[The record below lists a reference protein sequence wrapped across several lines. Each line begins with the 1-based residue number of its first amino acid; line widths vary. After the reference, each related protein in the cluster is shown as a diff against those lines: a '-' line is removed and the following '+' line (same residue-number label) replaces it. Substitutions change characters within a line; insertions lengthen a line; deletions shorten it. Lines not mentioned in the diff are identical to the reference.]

1 MKGCEIMDLSKIAQT
16 INMRYYSLLGQ
27 FQVGGVIS
35 GLDTASIVDQLMQI
49 ESQPL
54 MELNERYEKYELM
67 KKAYEELDSKLEE
80 FRDFIFDLKLQKT
93 FMVFSAS
100 SSDENTITAQ
110 ASTNAVSGTYY
121 VKVLNTAVGTL
132 LEGNDMVVTP
142 PSSTT
147 TFGSLDYSYIPIDST
162 IRIYNESTQSYEEI
176 NITTT
181 DTIDDII
188 TKINTAL
195 SNLGMTGSA
204 SYDQATGK
212 LTITSD
218 TNFFVVEVSGNFM
231 SVFHLKESNVTYDS
245 TNYVLQSSAPVS
257 SVDPS
262 TKTLQDIAN
271 YNSGTITSGTIKING
286 VEITIDPTETLEDFL
301 ERINESSA
309 GITAWY
315 DAYEN
320 KIYMRN
326 NEGGPKAITLEDT
339 DGTNVFTILGV
350 DSHILTPGQ
359 EAHIQI
365 SMDGITWV
373 DLYTSSDS
381 FEYNGIT
388 FTIKKASSDTITVR
402 VERDVDQVIDKIK
415 EFVQKWNEIMDYI
428 NEKLTEEPVTDKSEE
443 EMTEEEKMKGVLK
456 NDSFLESIFDRLK
469 SFITRRIEGDINYL
483 WEIGITTGDFGTGYE
498 NMMKGHL
505 ELNEDTLRQV
515 LSEDPE
521 KVWRFF
527 GNNEEGSEGF
537 AVQLYN
543 YLWDLTKFGGGID
556 QVAGVSGRL
565 TREQRF
571 LAIRIAEMIERLQKR
586 EAELWRKFTAMEEA
600 IAYLQ
605 MQSSWLSQA
614 SGSTRR

>member
-1 MKGCEIMDLSKIAQT
+1 MDLSKIAQT

-27 FQVGGVIS
+27 FQVGGVVS

-54 MELNERYEKYELM
+54 VELNERYEKYELM
-67 KKAYEELDSKLEE
+67 KKAYEELDNRLEE
-80 FRDFIFDLKLQKT
+80 FRDFVFDLKLQRT

-100 SSDENTITAQ
+100 SSDESTISAQ
-110 ASTNAVSGTYY
+110 ASTSATPGTYY

-132 LEGNDMVVTP
+132 LEGNNMVVTP
-142 PSSTT
+142 PSSTA
-147 TFGSLDYSYIPIDST
+147 TFGSLDYSYTPVDST
-162 IRIYNESTQSYEEI
+162 IRIYNEATQSYEEV
-176 NITTT
+176 NITTA

-204 SYDQATGK
+204 SYDQTTGK

-218 TNFFVVEVSGNFM
+218 TNFFMVEVSGNLM
-231 SVFHLKESNVTYDS
+231 SVFHLKESNVTYNG
-245 TNYVLQSSAPVS
+245 TNYVLQSTAPVS
-257 SVDPS
+257 SLDPS

-271 YNSGTITSGTIKING
+271 YNSETIASGTVKING
-286 VEITIDPTETLEDFL
+286 VEITVDPTETLEDFL

-309 GITAWY
+309 GVTAWY

-339 DGTNVFTILGV
+339 DSTNVFGILGIEN
-350 DSHILTPGQ
+350 HTLTPGQ
-359 EAHIQI
+359 EAHVQI
-365 SMDGITWV
+365 STDGSTWM
-373 DLYTSSDS
+373 DLYTSNDS

-402 VERDVDQVIDKIK
+402 VERDVDQVISKIRD
-415 EFVQKWNEIMDYI
+415 FVQKWNEIMDYI
-428 NEKLTEEPVTDKSEE
+428 NEKLTEEPVTDKSED
-443 EMTEEEKMKGVLK
+443 EMTEEEKMQGVLK
-456 NDSFLESIFDRLK
+456 NDSFLENIFDRLK
-469 SFITRRIEGDINYL
+469 SFITRKIEGDINYL
-483 WEIGITTGDFGTGYE
+483 WEIGITTGGLGTGYE

-505 ELNEDTLRQV
+505 ELDEDTLRQV

-527 GNNEEGSEGF
+527 GNDEEGSEGF

-543 YLWDLTKFGGGID
+543 YLWDLTKFGGRID

-571 LAIRIAEMIERLQKR
+571 LAIRIAEMIERLQRR

-614 SGSTRR
+614 SGSTNK

>member
-1 MKGCEIMDLSKIAQT
+1 MDLSKIAQT

-27 FQVGGVIS
+27 FQVGGVVS

-54 MELNERYEKYELM
+54 VELNERYEKYELM
-67 KKAYEELDSKLEE
+67 KKAYEELDNRLEE
-80 FRDFIFDLKLQKT
+80 FRDFVFDLKLQRT

-100 SSDENTITAQ
+100 SSDESTISAQ
-110 ASTNAVSGTYY
+110 ASTSATPGTYY
-121 VKVLNTAVGTL
+121 VKVLNTAFGTL

-142 PSSTT
+142 PSSTA
-147 TFGSLDYSYIPIDST
+147 TFGSLDYSYTPVDST
-162 IRIYNESTQSYEEI
+162 IRIYNEATQSYEEV
-176 NITTT
+176 NITTA

-204 SYDQATGK
+204 SYDQTTGK

-218 TNFFVVEVSGNFM
+218 TNFFMVEVSGNLM
-231 SVFHLKESNVTYDS
+231 SVFHLKESNVTYNG
-245 TNYVLQSSAPVS
+245 TNYVLQSTAPVS
-257 SVDPS
+257 SLDPS

-271 YNSGTITSGTIKING
+271 YNSETIASGTVKING
-286 VEITIDPTETLEDFL
+286 VEITVDPTETLEDFL

-309 GITAWY
+309 GVTAWY

-339 DGTNVFTILGV
+339 DSTNVFGILGIEN
-350 DSHILTPGQ
+350 HTLTPGQ
-359 EAHIQI
+359 EAHVQI
-365 SMDGITWV
+365 STDGSTWM
-373 DLYTSSDS
+373 DLYTSNDS

-402 VERDVDQVIDKIK
+402 VERDVDQVISKIRD
-415 EFVQKWNEIMDYI
+415 FVQKWNEIMDYI
-428 NEKLTEEPVTDKSEE
+428 NEKLTEEPVTDKSED
-443 EMTEEEKMKGVLK
+443 EMTEEEKMQGVLK
-456 NDSFLESIFDRLK
+456 NDSFLENIFDRLK
-469 SFITRRIEGDINYL
+469 SFITIKIEGDINYL
-483 WEIGITTGDFGTGYE
+483 WEIGITTGGLGTGYE

-505 ELNEDTLRQV
+505 ELDEDTLRQV

-527 GNNEEGSEGF
+527 GNDEEGSEGF

-543 YLWDLTKFGGGID
+543 YLWDLTKFGGRID

-571 LAIRIAEMIERLQKR
+571 LAIRIAEMIERLQRR

-614 SGSTRR
+614 SGSTNK

>member
-1 MKGCEIMDLSKIAQT
+1 MDLSKIAQT

-27 FQVGGVIS
+27 FQVGGVVS

-54 MELNERYEKYELM
+54 VELNERYEKYELM
-67 KKAYEELDSKLEE
+67 KKAYEELDNRLEE
-80 FRDFIFDLKLQKT
+80 FRDFVFDLKLQRT

-100 SSDENTITAQ
+100 SSDESTISAQ
-110 ASTNAVSGTYY
+110 ASTSATPGTYY
-121 VKVLNTAVGTL
+121 VKVLNTAFGTL

-142 PSSTT
+142 PSSTA
-147 TFGSLDYSYIPIDST
+147 TFGSLDYSYTPVDST
-162 IRIYNESTQSYEEI
+162 IRIYNEATQSYEEV
-176 NITTT
+176 NITTA

-204 SYDQATGK
+204 SYDQTTGK

-218 TNFFVVEVSGNFM
+218 TNFFMVEVSGNLM
-231 SVFHLKESNVTYDS
+231 SVFHLKESNVTYNG
-245 TNYVLQSSAPVS
+245 TNYVLQSTAPVS
-257 SVDPS
+257 SLDPS

-271 YNSGTITSGTIKING
+271 YNSETIASGTVKING
-286 VEITIDPTETLEDFL
+286 VEITVDPTETLEDFL

-309 GITAWY
+309 GVTAWY

-339 DGTNVFTILGV
+339 DSTNVFGILGIEN
-350 DSHILTPGQ
+350 HTLTPGQ
-359 EAHIQI
+359 EAHVQI
-365 SMDGITWV
+365 STDGSTWM
-373 DLYTSSDS
+373 DLYTSNDS

-402 VERDVDQVIDKIK
+402 VERDVDQVISKIRD
-415 EFVQKWNEIMDYI
+415 FVQKWNEIMDYI
-428 NEKLTEEPVTDKSEE
+428 NEKLTEEPVTDKSED
-443 EMTEEEKMKGVLK
+443 EMTEEEKMQGVLK
-456 NDSFLESIFDRLK
+456 NDSFLENIFDRLK
-469 SFITRRIEGDINYL
+469 SFITRKIEGDINYL
-483 WEIGITTGDFGTGYE
+483 WEIGITTGGLGTGYE

-505 ELNEDTLRQV
+505 ELDEDTLRQV

-527 GNNEEGSEGF
+527 GNDEEGSEGF

-543 YLWDLTKFGGGID
+543 YLWDLTKFGGRID

-571 LAIRIAEMIERLQKR
+571 LAIRIAEMIERLQRR

-614 SGSTRR
+614 SGSTNK

>member
-1 MKGCEIMDLSKIAQT
+1 MDLSKIAQT

-27 FQVGGVIS
+27 FQVGGVVS

-54 MELNERYEKYELM
+54 VELNERYEKYELM
-67 KKAYEELDSKLEE
+67 KKAYEELDNRLEE
-80 FRDFIFDLKLQKT
+80 FRDFVFDLKLQRT

-100 SSDENTITAQ
+100 SSDESTISAQ
-110 ASTNAVSGTYY
+110 ASTSATPGTYY

-142 PSSTT
+142 PSSTA
-147 TFGSLDYSYIPIDST
+147 TFGSLDYSYTPIDST
-162 IRIYNESTQSYEEI
+162 IRIYNEATQSYEEV
-176 NITTT
+176 NITAT

-204 SYDQATGK
+204 SYDQTTGK

-218 TNFFVVEVSGNFM
+218 TNFFMVEVSGNFM
-231 SVFHLKESNVTYDS
+231 SVFHLKESNVTYNGTS
-245 TNYVLQSSAPVS
+245 YVLQSTAPVS
-257 SVDPS
+257 SLDPS
-262 TKTLQDIAN
+262 TKALQDIAN
-271 YNSGTITSGTIKING
+271 YNSETIASGTVKING
-286 VEITIDPTETLEDFL
+286 VEITVDPTETLEDFL

-309 GITAWY
+309 GVTAWY

-339 DGTNVFTILGV
+339 DSTNVFGILGIEN
-350 DSHILTPGQ
+350 HTLTPGQ
-359 EAHIQI
+359 EAHVQI
-365 SMDGITWV
+365 STDGFTWM
-373 DLYTSSDS
+373 DLYTSNDS

-402 VERDVDQVIDKIK
+402 VERDVDQVISKIRD
-415 EFVQKWNEIMDYI
+415 FVQKWNEIMDYI
-428 NEKLTEEPVTDKSEE
+428 NEKLTEEPVTDKSED
-443 EMTEEEKMKGVLK
+443 EMTEEEKMQGVLK
-456 NDSFLESIFDRLK
+456 NDSFLENIFDRLK
-469 SFITRRIEGDINYL
+469 SFITRKIEGDINYL
-483 WEIGITTGDFGTGYE
+483 WEIGITTGGLGTGYE

-505 ELNEDTLRQV
+505 ELDEDTLRQA

-527 GNNEEGSEGF
+527 GNDEEGSEGF

-543 YLWDLTKFGGGID
+543 YLWDLTKFGGRID

-571 LAIRIAEMIERLQKR
+571 LAIRIAEMIERLQRR

-614 SGSTRR
+614 SSGTNK

>member
-1 MKGCEIMDLSKIAQT
+1 MDLSKIAQT

-27 FQVGGVIS
+27 FQVGGVVS

-54 MELNERYEKYELM
+54 VELNERYEKYELM
-67 KKAYEELDSKLEE
+67 KKAYEELDNRLEE
-80 FRDFIFDLKLQKT
+80 FRDFVFDLKLQRT

-100 SSDENTITAQ
+100 SSDESTISAQ
-110 ASTNAVSGTYY
+110 ASTSATPGTYY
-121 VKVLNTAVGTL
+121 VKVLNTAFGTL

-142 PSSTT
+142 PSSTA
-147 TFGSLDYSYIPIDST
+147 TFGSLDYSYTPVDST
-162 IRIYNESTQSYEEI
+162 IRIYNEATQSYEEV
-176 NITTT
+176 NITTA

-204 SYDQATGK
+204 SYDQTTGK

-218 TNFFVVEVSGNFM
+218 TNFFMVEVSGNLM
-231 SVFHLKESNVTYDS
+231 SVFHLKESNVTYNG
-245 TNYVLQSSAPVS
+245 TNYVLQSTAPVS
-257 SVDPS
+257 SLDPS

-271 YNSGTITSGTIKING
+271 YNSETIASGTVKING
-286 VEITIDPTETLEDFL
+286 VEITVDPTETLEDFL

-309 GITAWY
+309 GVTAWY

-339 DGTNVFTILGV
+339 DSTNVFGILGIEN
-350 DSHILTPGQ
+350 HTLTPGQ
-359 EAHIQI
+359 EAHVQI
-365 SMDGITWV
+365 STDGSTWM
-373 DLYTSSDS
+373 DLYTSNDS

-402 VERDVDQVIDKIK
+402 VERDVDQVISKIRD
-415 EFVQKWNEIMDYI
+415 FVQKWNEIMDYI
-428 NEKLTEEPVTDKSEE
+428 NEKLTEEPVTDKSED
-443 EMTEEEKMKGVLK
+443 EMTEEEKMQGVLK
-456 NDSFLESIFDRLK
+456 NDSFLENIFDRLK
-469 SFITRRIEGDINYL
+469 SFITRKIEGDINYL
-483 WEIGITTGDFGTGYE
+483 WEIGITTGGLGTGYE

-505 ELNEDTLRQV
+505 ELDEDTLRQV

-527 GNNEEGSEGF
+527 GNDEEGSEGF

-543 YLWDLTKFGGGID
+543 YLWDLTKFGGRID

-571 LAIRIAEMIERLQKR
+571 LAIRIAEMIERLQRR

-614 SGSTRR
+614 SSGTNK

>member
-1 MKGCEIMDLSKIAQT
+1 
-16 INMRYYSLLGQ
+16 
-27 FQVGGVIS
+27 
-35 GLDTASIVDQLMQI
+35 
-49 ESQPL
+49 
-54 MELNERYEKYELM
+54 
-67 KKAYEELDSKLEE
+67 
-80 FRDFIFDLKLQKT
+80 
-93 FMVFSAS
+93 MVFSAS
-100 SSDENTITAQ
+100 SSDESTISAQ
-110 ASTNAVSGTYY
+110 ASTSATPGTYY

-142 PSSTT
+142 PSSTA
-147 TFGSLDYSYIPIDST
+147 TFGSLDYSYTPVDST
-162 IRIYNESTQSYEEI
+162 IRIYNEATQSYEEV
-176 NITTT
+176 NITTA

-204 SYDQATGK
+204 SYDQTTGK

-218 TNFFVVEVSGNFM
+218 TNFFMVEVSGNLM
-231 SVFHLKESNVTYDS
+231 SVFHLKESNVTYNG
-245 TNYVLQSSAPVS
+245 TNYVLQSTAPVS
-257 SVDPS
+257 SLDPS

-271 YNSGTITSGTIKING
+271 YNSGTIASGTVKING
-286 VEITIDPTETLEDFL
+286 VEITVDPTETLEDFL

-309 GITAWY
+309 GVTAWY

-339 DGTNVFTILGV
+339 DSTNVFGILGIEN
-350 DSHILTPGQ
+350 HTLTPGQ
-359 EAHIQI
+359 EAHVQI
-365 SMDGITWV
+365 STDGSTWM
-373 DLYTSSDS
+373 DLYTSNDS

-402 VERDVDQVIDKIK
+402 VERDVDQVISKIRD
-415 EFVQKWNEIMDYI
+415 FVQKWNEIMDYI
-428 NEKLTEEPVTDKSEE
+428 NEKLTEEPVTDKSED
-443 EMTEEEKMKGVLK
+443 EMTEEEKMQGVLK
-456 NDSFLESIFDRLK
+456 NDSFLENIFDRLK
-469 SFITRRIEGDINYL
+469 SFITRKIEGDINYL
-483 WEIGITTGDFGTGYE
+483 WEIGITTGGLGTGYE

-505 ELNEDTLRQV
+505 ELDEDTLRQA

-527 GNNEEGSEGF
+527 GNDEEGSEGF

-543 YLWDLTKFGGGID
+543 YLWDLTKFGGRID

-571 LAIRIAEMIERLQKR
+571 LAIRIAEMIERLQRR

-614 SGSTRR
+614 SGSTNK

>member
-1 MKGCEIMDLSKIAQT
+1 MDLSKIAQT

-27 FQVGGVIS
+27 FQVGGVVS

-54 MELNERYEKYELM
+54 VELNERYEKYELM
-67 KKAYEELDSKLEE
+67 KKAYEELDNRLEE
-80 FRDFIFDLKLQKT
+80 FRDFVFDLKLQRT

-100 SSDENTITAQ
+100 SSDESTISAQ
-110 ASTNAVSGTYY
+110 ASTSATPGTYY
-121 VKVLNTAVGTL
+121 VKVLNTAFGTL

-142 PSSTT
+142 PSSTA
-147 TFGSLDYSYIPIDST
+147 TFGSLDYSYTPVDST
-162 IRIYNESTQSYEEI
+162 IRIYNEATQSYEEV
-176 NITTT
+176 NITTA

-204 SYDQATGK
+204 SYDQTTGK

-218 TNFFVVEVSGNFM
+218 TNFFMVEVSGNLM
-231 SVFHLKESNVTYDS
+231 SVFHLKESNVTYNG
-245 TNYVLQSSAPVS
+245 TNYVLQSTAPVS
-257 SVDPS
+257 SLDPS

-271 YNSGTITSGTIKING
+271 YNSETIASGTVKING
-286 VEITIDPTETLEDFL
+286 VEITVDPTETLEDFL

-309 GITAWY
+309 GVTAWY

-339 DGTNVFTILGV
+339 DSTNVFGILGIEN
-350 DSHILTPGQ
+350 HTLTPGQ
-359 EAHIQI
+359 EAHVQI
-365 SMDGITWV
+365 STDGSTWM
-373 DLYTSSDS
+373 DLYTSNDS

-402 VERDVDQVIDKIK
+402 VERDVDQVISKIRD
-415 EFVQKWNEIMDYI
+415 FVQKWNEIMDYI
-428 NEKLTEEPVTDKSEE
+428 NEKLTEEPVTDKSED
-443 EMTEEEKMKGVLK
+443 EMTEEEKMQGVLK
-456 NDSFLESIFDRLK
+456 NDSFLENIFDRLK
-469 SFITRRIEGDINYL
+469 SFITRKIEGDINYL
-483 WEIGITTGDFGTGYE
+483 WEIGITTGGLGTGYE

-505 ELNEDTLRQV
+505 ELDEDTLRQA

-527 GNNEEGSEGF
+527 GNDEEGSEGF

-543 YLWDLTKFGGGID
+543 YLWDLTKFGGRID

-571 LAIRIAEMIERLQKR
+571 LAIRIAEMIERLQRR

-614 SGSTRR
+614 SGSTNK

>member
-1 MKGCEIMDLSKIAQT
+1 MDLSKIAQT

-27 FQVGGVIS
+27 FQVGGVVS

-54 MELNERYEKYELM
+54 VELNERYEKYELM
-67 KKAYEELDSKLEE
+67 KKAYEELDNRLEE
-80 FRDFIFDLKLQKT
+80 FRDLVFDLRLQRT

-100 SSDENTITAQ
+100 SSDENTISAQ
-110 ASTNAVSGTYY
+110 VSTSAAPGTYY
-121 VKVLNTAVGTL
+121 VRVLNTAAGTL
-132 LEGNDMVVTP
+132 LESNDMVVTP

-147 TFGSLDYSYIPIDST
+147 TFGSLDYSYTPVDST
-162 IRIYNESTQSYEEI
+162 IRIYNEATQSYEEV

-195 SNLGMTGSA
+195 SNLGMTGSV
-204 SYDQATGK
+204 SYDQTTGK

-218 TNFFVVEVSGNFM
+218 TNFFMVEVSGNFM
-231 SVFHLKESNVTYDS
+231 SVFHLKESNVTYNGTS
-245 TNYVLQSSAPVS
+245 YVLQSTAPVS
-257 SVDPS
+257 SLDPS

-271 YNSGTITSGTIKING
+271 YNSGTIVSGTVKING
-286 VEITIDPTETLEDFL
+286 VEITVDPTETLEDFL

-309 GITAWY
+309 GVTAWY
-315 DAYEN
+315 DVYEN
-320 KIYMRN
+320 KIYTRN

-339 DGTNVFTILGV
+339 DSTNVFAILGIEN
-350 DSHILTPGQ
+350 HTLTPGQ
-359 EAHIQI
+359 EAHVQI
-365 SMDGITWV
+365 STDGSTWM
-373 DLYTSSDS
+373 DLYTSNDS

-388 FTIKKASSDTITVR
+388 FTIKRASSDTITVR
-402 VERDVDQVIDKIK
+402 VERDVDQVISKIRD
-415 EFVQKWNEIMDYI
+415 FVQKWNEIMDYI
-428 NEKLTEEPVTDKSEE
+428 NEKLTEEPVTDKSED
-443 EMTEEEKMKGVLK
+443 EMTEEEKMQGVLK
-456 NDSFLESIFDRLK
+456 NDSFLENIFDRLK
-469 SFITRRIEGDINYL
+469 SFITRKIEGDINYL
-483 WEIGITTGDFGTGYE
+483 WEIGITTGGLGTGYE

-505 ELNEDTLRQV
+505 ELDEDTLRQV

-527 GNNEEGSEGF
+527 GNDEEGSEGF

-543 YLWDLTKFGGGID
+543 YLWDLTKFGGEID

-571 LAIRIAEMIERLQKR
+571 LAIRIAEMIERLQRR

-614 SGSTRR
+614 SSSTNK

>member
-1 MKGCEIMDLSKIAQT
+1 MDLSKIAQT

-27 FQVGGVIS
+27 FQVGGVVS

-54 MELNERYEKYELM
+54 VELNERYEKYELM
-67 KKAYEELDSKLEE
+67 KKAYEELDNRLEE
-80 FRDFIFDLKLQKT
+80 FRDFVFDLKLQRT

-100 SSDENTITAQ
+100 SSDESTISAQ
-110 ASTNAVSGTYY
+110 ASTSATPGTYY

-142 PSSTT
+142 PSSTA
-147 TFGSLDYSYIPIDST
+147 TFGSLDYSYTPVDST
-162 IRIYNESTQSYEEI
+162 IRIYNEATQSYEEV
-176 NITTT
+176 NITTA

-204 SYDQATGK
+204 SYDQTTGK

-218 TNFFVVEVSGNFM
+218 TNFFMVEVSGNLM
-231 SVFHLKESNVTYDS
+231 SVFHLKESNVTYNG
-245 TNYVLQSSAPVS
+245 TNYVLQSTAPVS
-257 SVDPS
+257 SLDPS

-271 YNSGTITSGTIKING
+271 YNSETIASGTVKING
-286 VEITIDPTETLEDFL
+286 VEITVDPTETLEDFL

-309 GITAWY
+309 GVTAWY

-339 DGTNVFTILGV
+339 DSTNVFGILGIEN
-350 DSHILTPGQ
+350 HTLTPGQ
-359 EAHIQI
+359 EAHVQI
-365 SMDGITWV
+365 STDGSTWM
-373 DLYTSSDS
+373 DLYTSNDS

-402 VERDVDQVIDKIK
+402 VERDVDQVISKIRD
-415 EFVQKWNEIMDYI
+415 FVQKWNEIMDYI
-428 NEKLTEEPVTDKSEE
+428 NEKLTEEPVTDKSED
-443 EMTEEEKMKGVLK
+443 EMTEEEKMQGVLK
-456 NDSFLESIFDRLK
+456 NDSFLENIFDRLK
-469 SFITRRIEGDINYL
+469 SFITRKIEGDINYL
-483 WEIGITTGDFGTGYE
+483 WEIGITTGGLGTGYE

-505 ELNEDTLRQV
+505 ELDEDTLRQV

-527 GNNEEGSEGF
+527 GNDEEGSEGF

-543 YLWDLTKFGGGID
+543 YLWDLTKFGGRID

-571 LAIRIAEMIERLQKR
+571 LAIRIAEMIERLQRR

-614 SGSTRR
+614 SGSTNK

>member
-1 MKGCEIMDLSKIAQT
+1 MDLSKIAQT

-27 FQVGGVIS
+27 FQVGGVVS

-54 MELNERYEKYELM
+54 VELNERYEKYELM
-67 KKAYEELDSKLEE
+67 KKAYEELDNRLEE
-80 FRDFIFDLKLQKT
+80 FRDFVFDLKLQRT

-100 SSDENTITAQ
+100 SSDESTISAQ
-110 ASTNAVSGTYY
+110 ASTSATPGTYY
-121 VKVLNTAVGTL
+121 VKVLNTAFGTL

-147 TFGSLDYSYIPIDST
+147 TFGSLDYSYTPVDST
-162 IRIYNESTQSYEEI
+162 IRIYNEATQSYEEV
-176 NITTT
+176 NITTA

-204 SYDQATGK
+204 SYDQTTGK

-218 TNFFVVEVSGNFM
+218 TNFFMVEVSGNLM
-231 SVFHLKESNVTYDS
+231 SVFHLKESNVTYNG
-245 TNYVLQSSAPVS
+245 TNYVLQSTAPVS
-257 SVDPS
+257 SLDS
-262 TKTLQDIAN
+262 SAKTLQDIAN
-271 YNSGTITSGTIKING
+271 YNSETIASGTVKING
-286 VEITIDPTETLEDFL
+286 VEITVDPTETLEDFL

-309 GITAWY
+309 GVTAWY

-339 DGTNVFTILGV
+339 DSTNVFGILGIEN
-350 DSHILTPGQ
+350 HTLTPGQ
-359 EAHIQI
+359 EAHVQI
-365 SMDGITWV
+365 STDGSTWM
-373 DLYTSSDS
+373 DLYTSNDS

-402 VERDVDQVIDKIK
+402 VERDVDQVISKIRD
-415 EFVQKWNEIMDYI
+415 FVQKWNEIMDYI
-428 NEKLTEEPVTDKSEE
+428 NEKLTEEPVTGKSED
-443 EMTEEEKMKGVLK
+443 EMTEEEKMQGVLK
-456 NDSFLESIFDRLK
+456 NDSFLENIFDRLK
-469 SFITRRIEGDINYL
+469 SFITRKIEGDINYL
-483 WEIGITTGDFGTGYE
+483 WEIGITTGGLGTGYE

-505 ELNEDTLRQV
+505 ELDEDTLRQV

-527 GNNEEGSEGF
+527 GNDEEGSEGF

-543 YLWDLTKFGGGID
+543 YLWDLTKFGGRID

-571 LAIRIAEMIERLQKR
+571 LAIRIAEMIERLQRR

-614 SGSTRR
+614 SGSTNK

>member
-1 MKGCEIMDLSKIAQT
+1 MDLSKIAQT

-27 FQVGGVIS
+27 FQVGGVVS

-54 MELNERYEKYELM
+54 VELNERYEKYELM
-67 KKAYEELDSKLEE
+67 KKAYEELDNRLEE
-80 FRDFIFDLKLQKT
+80 FRDLVFDLRLQRT

-100 SSDENTITAQ
+100 SSDENTISAQ
-110 ASTNAVSGTYY
+110 VSTSAAPGTYY
-121 VKVLNTAVGTL
+121 VRVLNTAAGTL
-132 LEGNDMVVTP
+132 LESNDMVVTP

-147 TFGSLDYSYIPIDST
+147 TFGSLDYSYTPVDST
-162 IRIYNESTQSYEEI
+162 IRIYNEATQSYEEV

-195 SNLGMTGSA
+195 SNLGMTGSV
-204 SYDQATGK
+204 SYDQTTGK

-218 TNFFVVEVSGNFM
+218 TNFFMVEVSGNFM
-231 SVFHLKESNVTYDS
+231 SVFHLKESNVTYNGTS
-245 TNYVLQSSAPVS
+245 YVLQSTAPVS
-257 SVDPS
+257 SLDPS

-271 YNSGTITSGTIKING
+271 YNSGTIVSGTVKING
-286 VEITIDPTETLEDFL
+286 VEITVDPTETLEDFL

-309 GITAWY
+309 GVTAWY
-315 DAYEN
+315 DVYEN
-320 KIYMRN
+320 KIYMKN

-339 DGTNVFTILGV
+339 DSTNVFAILGIEN
-350 DSHILTPGQ
+350 HTLTPGQ
-359 EAHIQI
+359 EAHVQI
-365 SMDGITWV
+365 STDGSTWM
-373 DLYTSSDS
+373 DLYTSNDS

-388 FTIKKASSDTITVR
+388 FTIKRASSDTITVR
-402 VERDVDQVIDKIK
+402 VERDVDQVISKIRD
-415 EFVQKWNEIMDYI
+415 FVQKWNEIMDYI
-428 NEKLTEEPVTDKSEE
+428 NEKLTEEPVTDKSED
-443 EMTEEEKMKGVLK
+443 EMTEEEKMQGVLK
-456 NDSFLESIFDRLK
+456 NDSFLENIFDRLK
-469 SFITRRIEGDINYL
+469 SFITRKIEGDINYL
-483 WEIGITTGDFGTGYE
+483 WEIGVTTGGLGTGYE

-505 ELNEDTLRQV
+505 ELDEDTLRQV

-527 GNNEEGSEGF
+527 GNDEEGSEGF

-543 YLWDLTKFGGGID
+543 YLWDLTKFGGEID

-571 LAIRIAEMIERLQKR
+571 LAIRIAEMIERLQRR

-614 SGSTRR
+614 SSSTNK

>member
-1 MKGCEIMDLSKIAQT
+1 MDLSKIAQT

-27 FQVGGVIS
+27 FQVGGVVS

-54 MELNERYEKYELM
+54 VELNERYEKYELM
-67 KKAYEELDSKLEE
+67 KKAYEELDNRLEE
-80 FRDFIFDLKLQKT
+80 FRDFVFDLKLQRT

-100 SSDENTITAQ
+100 SSDESTISAQ
-110 ASTNAVSGTYY
+110 ASTSATPGTYY
-121 VKVLNTAVGTL
+121 VKVLNTAFGTL

-147 TFGSLDYSYIPIDST
+147 TFGSLDYSYTPIDST
-162 IRIYNESTQSYEEI
+162 IRIYNEATQSYEEV
-176 NITTT
+176 NITAT

-204 SYDQATGK
+204 SYDQTTGK

-218 TNFFVVEVSGNFM
+218 TNFFMVEVSGNLM
-231 SVFHLKESNVTYDS
+231 SVFHLKESNVTYNG
-245 TNYVLQSSAPVS
+245 TNYVLQSTAPVS
-257 SVDPS
+257 SLDPS

-271 YNSGTITSGTIKING
+271 YNSETIASGTVKING
-286 VEITIDPTETLEDFL
+286 VEITVDPTETLEDFL

-309 GITAWY
+309 GVTAWY

-339 DGTNVFTILGV
+339 DSTNVFGILGIEN
-350 DSHILTPGQ
+350 HTLTPGQ
-359 EAHIQI
+359 EAHVQI
-365 SMDGITWV
+365 STDGSTWM
-373 DLYTSSDS
+373 DLYTSNDS

-402 VERDVDQVIDKIK
+402 VERDVDQVISKIRD
-415 EFVQKWNEIMDYI
+415 FVQKWNEIMDYI
-428 NEKLTEEPVTDKSEE
+428 NEKLTEEPVTDKSED
-443 EMTEEEKMKGVLK
+443 EMTEEEKMQGVLK
-456 NDSFLESIFDRLK
+456 NDSFLENIFDRLK
-469 SFITRRIEGDINYL
+469 SFITRKIEGDINYL
-483 WEIGITTGDFGTGYE
+483 WEIGITTGGLGTGYE

-505 ELNEDTLRQV
+505 ELDEDTLRQV

-527 GNNEEGSEGF
+527 GNDEEGSEGF

-543 YLWDLTKFGGGID
+543 YLWDLTKFGGRID

-571 LAIRIAEMIERLQKR
+571 LAIRIAEMIERLQRR

-614 SGSTRR
+614 SGSTNK

>member
-1 MKGCEIMDLSKIAQT
+1 MDLSKIAQT

-27 FQVGGVIS
+27 FQVGGVVS

-54 MELNERYEKYELM
+54 VELNERYEKYELM
-67 KKAYEELDSKLEE
+67 KKAYEELDNRLEE
-80 FRDFIFDLKLQKT
+80 FRDFVFDLKLQRT

-100 SSDENTITAQ
+100 SSDESTISAQ
-110 ASTNAVSGTYY
+110 ASTSATPGTYY

-142 PSSTT
+142 PSSTA
-147 TFGSLDYSYIPIDST
+147 TFGSLDYSYTPIDST
-162 IRIYNESTQSYEEI
+162 IRIYNEATQSYEEV
-176 NITTT
+176 NITAT

-204 SYDQATGK
+204 SYDQTTGK

-218 TNFFVVEVSGNFM
+218 TNFFMVEVSGNFM
-231 SVFHLKESNVTYDS
+231 SVFHLKESNVTYNG
-245 TNYVLQSSAPVS
+245 TNYVLQSTAPVS
-257 SVDPS
+257 SLDPS

-271 YNSGTITSGTIKING
+271 YNSGTITSGTVKING
-286 VEITIDPTETLEDFL
+286 VEITVDPTETLEDFL

-309 GITAWY
+309 GVTAWY

-339 DGTNVFTILGV
+339 DSTNVFAILGIEN
-350 DSHILTPGQ
+350 HTLTPGQ
-359 EAHIQI
+359 EAHVQI
-365 SMDGITWV
+365 STDGSAWM
-373 DLYTSSDS
+373 DLYTSNDS

-402 VERDVDQVIDKIK
+402 VERDVDQVISKIRD
-415 EFVQKWNEIMDYI
+415 FVQKWNEIMDYI
-428 NEKLTEEPVTDKSEE
+428 NEKLTEEPVTDKSED
-443 EMTEEEKMKGVLK
+443 EMTEEEKMQGVLK
-456 NDSFLESIFDRLK
+456 NDSFLENIFDRLK
-469 SFITRRIEGDINYL
+469 SFITRKIEGDINYL
-483 WEIGITTGDFGTGYE
+483 WEIGITTGGLGTGYE

-505 ELNEDTLRQV
+505 ELDEDTLRQA

-527 GNNEEGSEGF
+527 GNDEEGSEGF
-537 AVQLYN
+537 TVQLYN

-571 LAIRIAEMIERLQKR
+571 LAIRIAEMIERLQRR

-614 SGSTRR
+614 SSGTNK

>member
-1 MKGCEIMDLSKIAQT
+1 MDLSKIAQT

-27 FQVGGVIS
+27 FQVGGVVS

-54 MELNERYEKYELM
+54 VELNERYEKYELM
-67 KKAYEELDSKLEE
+67 KKAYEELDNRLEE
-80 FRDFIFDLKLQKT
+80 FRDFVFDLKLQRT

-100 SSDENTITAQ
+100 SSDESTISAQ
-110 ASTNAVSGTYY
+110 ASTSATPGTYY
-121 VKVLNTAVGTL
+121 VKVLNTAFGTL

-147 TFGSLDYSYIPIDST
+147 TFGSLDYSYTPVDST
-162 IRIYNESTQSYEEI
+162 IRIYNEATQSYEEV
-176 NITTT
+176 NITTA

-204 SYDQATGK
+204 SYDQTTGK

-218 TNFFVVEVSGNFM
+218 TNFFMVEVSGNLM
-231 SVFHLKESNVTYDS
+231 SVFHLKESNVTYNG
-245 TNYVLQSSAPVS
+245 TNYVLQSTAPVS
-257 SVDPS
+257 SLDPS

-271 YNSGTITSGTIKING
+271 YNSETIASGTVKING
-286 VEITIDPTETLEDFL
+286 VEITVDPTETLEDFL

-309 GITAWY
+309 GVTAWY

-339 DGTNVFTILGV
+339 DSTNVFGILGIEN
-350 DSHILTPGQ
+350 HTLTPGQ
-359 EAHIQI
+359 EAHVQI
-365 SMDGITWV
+365 STDGSTWM
-373 DLYTSSDS
+373 DLYTSNDS

-402 VERDVDQVIDKIK
+402 VERDVDQVISKIRD
-415 EFVQKWNEIMDYI
+415 FVQKWNEIMDYI
-428 NEKLTEEPVTDKSEE
+428 NEKLTEEPVTDKSED
-443 EMTEEEKMKGVLK
+443 EMTEEEKMQGVLK
-456 NDSFLESIFDRLK
+456 NDSFLENIFDRLK
-469 SFITRRIEGDINYL
+469 SFITRKIEGDINYL
-483 WEIGITTGDFGTGYE
+483 WEIGITTGGLGTGYE

-505 ELNEDTLRQV
+505 ELDEDTLRQV

-527 GNNEEGSEGF
+527 GNDEEGSEGF

-543 YLWDLTKFGGGID
+543 YLWDLTKFGGRID

-571 LAIRIAEMIERLQKR
+571 LAIRIAEMIERLQRR

-614 SGSTRR
+614 SGSTNK